1 MNKALN
7 SLLPMFGW
15 SQDRLG
21 ELDITGPMD
30 PVLPTSFRVTETS
43 VATLSAIGL
52 AVNDLWKLRTG
63 RHQRVA
69 LNTRHATASL
79 RSTGY
84 IKVDGKTKPPK
95 TGVMGMFPTKD
106 GRWYYVHANFPHHRA
121 AALKVLGAT
130 EDREAVVK
138 AIAQRDAFELEEAVL
153 AAGGAGGMVRSMEE
167 WAKHPQSAAIASLP
181 MIEIIK
187 IGDAPPEAL
196 PAGDRPLSGI
206 RVLDLTRVVAGPVG
220 TRSLAEHGADVLRIT
235 SPHLPHI
242 DMQELETGHGKLSAK
257 IDLRQ
262 PEDVEKLRGLV
273 READVFCQGYR
284 PGTIASHGF
293 SPEELAKL
301 RPGIVAISL
310 SAFSHAGPWSG
321 RRGFDTAVQATSGIA
336 WRQGQLFPIGGPGPQ
351 FYPVS
356 TIDYLVGHLLA
367 VGAMVALKR
376 RATEGGSWLV
386 RTSLAQ
392 VGKWLVDQGEV
403 PESELK
409 GIPSEFTPEELA
421 SWMTTTQCPAG
432 LVQHF
437 SPILGLS
444 ETPPRWDR
452 PSVPVGHHP
461 AVWPARP
468 AH

>member
-1 MNKALN
+1 MNKALL
-7 SLLPMFGW
+7 SLLPLGGW
-15 SQDRLG
+15 TQERMG

-30 PVLPTSFRVTETS
+30 PVLPTPFRITETS
-43 VATLSAIGL
+43 TATLSAIGL
-52 AVNDLWKLRTG
+52 AVNDLWELRTG
-63 RHQRVA
+63 RRQRVA

-84 IKVDGKTKPPK
+84 IRLGDNPK
-95 TGVMGMFPTKD
+95 RERSGVMGMFPAKN

-121 AALKVLGAT
+121 AALKVLGVP
-130 EDREAVVK
+130 EDRDAVIK
-138 AIAQRDAFELEEAVL
+138 AIAQRDALELEEAVL
-153 AAGGAGGMVRSMEE
+153 AAGGAGGMVRTSEE
-167 WAKHPQSAAIASLP
+167 WAQHPQSAAVASLP
-181 MIEIIK
+181 MMEIVK
-187 IGDAPPEAL
+187 IGDAPPEEL
-196 PAGDRPLSGI
+196 PEGNRPLSGI

-220 TRSLAEHGADVLRIT
+220 TRTLAEHGADVLRVT

-262 PEDVEKLRGLV
+262 PADVEKLRDLV
-273 READVFCQGYR
+273 RESDVFCQGYR
-284 PGTIASHGF
+284 PGTIASRGF
-293 SPEELAKL
+293 SSEELAKL
-301 RPGIVAISL
+301 RPGIVAVSL

-367 VGAMVALKR
+367 VGAMIALKR

-409 GIPSEFTPEELA
+409 GTPSEFTPEELA
-421 SWMTTTQCPAG
+421 RWMTTTQCPAG
-432 LVQHF
+432 LVHHF

-452 PSVPVGHHP
+452 PSVPVGHHQP
-461 AVWPARP
+461 VWPAR
-468 AH
+468 

>member
-1 MNKALN
+1 MNKALL
-7 SLLPMFGW
+7 SLLPLGGW
-15 SQDRLG
+15 TPERLG

-30 PVLPTSFRVTETS
+30 PVLPTPFRITETS
-43 VATLSAIGL
+43 TATLSTIGL
-52 AVNDLWKLRTG
+52 AVNDLWELRTG
-63 RHQRVA
+63 RRQRIA

-84 IKVDGKTKPPK
+84 IRQGDNPK
-95 TGVMGMFPTKD
+95 RERSGVMGMFPAKN

-121 AALKVLGAT
+121 AALKVLGVP
-130 EDREAVVK
+130 EDRDAVIK
-138 AIAQRDAFELEEAVL
+138 AIAQRDALELEEAVL
-153 AAGGAGGMVRSMEE
+153 AAGGAGGMVRTSEE
-167 WAKHPQSAAIASLP
+167 WAQHPQSAAVASLP
-181 MIEIIK
+181 MMEIVK
-187 IGDAPPEAL
+187 IGDAPPEEL
-196 PAGDRPLSGI
+196 PEGNRPLSGI

-220 TRSLAEHGADVLRIT
+220 TRTLAEHGADVLRVT

-262 PEDVEKLRGLV
+262 PADVEKLRDLV
-273 READVFCQGYR
+273 RESDVFCQGYR
-284 PGTIASHGF
+284 PGTIASRGF
-293 SPEELAKL
+293 SSEELAKL
-301 RPGIVAISL
+301 RPGIVAVSL

-336 WRQGQLFPIGGPGPQ
+336 WRQGQLFPKGGPGPQ

-376 RATEGGSWLV
+376 RAQEGGSWLV

-403 PESELK
+403 PESQLK
-409 GIPSEFTPEELA
+409 GIPEEFTPEEIA
-421 SWMTTTQCPAG
+421 SWMTTTQSPAG
-432 LVQHF
+432 VLHHF

-452 PSVPVGHHP
+452 PSVPTGYHQP
-461 AVWPARP
+461 VWPAR
-468 AH
+468 